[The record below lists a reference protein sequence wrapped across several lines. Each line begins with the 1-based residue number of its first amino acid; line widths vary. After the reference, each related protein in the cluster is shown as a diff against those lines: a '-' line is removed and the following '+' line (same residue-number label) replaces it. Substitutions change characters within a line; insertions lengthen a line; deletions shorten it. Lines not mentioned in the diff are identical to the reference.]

1 MTVHPTAPT
10 DLAGMVDAWAQTVR
24 SVLDLGRTMRPE
36 DADQPT
42 DCPGWTVFDQIA
54 HIASAEAGLAGEP
67 VADLD
72 VSGRAHVRS
81 PFGERI
87 ERLVESRRGRS
98 LDEVLD
104 EFEDRLAER
113 LAVYGGPDVT
123 AESEVP
129 GPFGR
134 TTLLD
139 LLGVR
144 TFDIWTHEQDIREAL
159 GRPGGLDTPAAAV
172 SVTRFLDALPRI
184 VARDAGVE
192 PGQAVVL
199 DITGPT
205 VARAG
210 VRVEEQDGGPVGIPL
225 FSGAPEQHPDVVAT
239 TLTMSTQVVM
249 RLAGGRRDPADV
261 HVVVHGDADVARRVL
276 RSLAVTP

>member
-1 MTVHPTAPT
+1 MPVHPTPPS
-10 DLAGMVDAWAQTVR
+10 DLAGMLDAWAHTVR
-24 SVLDLGRTMRPE
+24 SILDLGRTMRPE
-36 DADQPT
+36 DAGRPT

-54 HIASAEAGLAGEP
+54 HVASAEAGLAGEP

-72 VSGRAHVRS
+72 VSGRDHVRN

-87 ERLVESRRGRS
+87 ERLLESRRGRS

-104 EFEDRLAER
+104 ELEERLAER
-113 LAVYGGPDVT
+113 LAAYGSPDAT
-123 AESEVP
+123 AETEVN

-159 GRPGGLDTPAAAV
+159 DRPGGLDTPAAAV
-172 SVTRFLDALPRI
+172 SVTRLLHLLPRI

-192 PGQAVVL
+192 PGRAVVL

-210 VRVEEQDGGPVGIPL
+210 VRVEENGGKRVGTPL
-225 FSGAPEQHPDVVAT
+225 FSGAPEQHPDVVTT
-239 TLTMSTQVVM
+239 TLTMSTQVAM
-249 RLAGGRRDPADV
+249 RLAGGRRDPDSL
-261 HVVVHGDADVARRVL
+261 HVVVHGDADVAQRVL